1 MTRTPSR
8 VARWAVTLALLV
20 GCSREAQRPDTPAPA
35 PAAVAPAASTTSF
48 RCGEHPVSVDSVG
61 DAVRLTVGAEAFALR
76 PLEAASGARYEAVED
91 PTTHFWD
98 KSGSA
103 TLVLRGAD
111 PVSCTRVDPAEQPR
125 VARGNEPGWKLELRG
140 DVLTLVTQEG
150 QGRLEARATLTE
162 ATAQQRSYAAST
174 GSGELRVTFRDSRC
188 IDTMSGMPHP
198 YTVGVRLGGKSLSG
212 CGGEPALLL
221 QGAEW
226 VVSKLSGVLAIAE
239 PPATL
244 RFGADGRVSGSS
256 SCNRYSGGY
265 TLTGEGLTFS
275 QMASTRRAC
284 APELMKQEAA
294 LFEAL
299 GQVQRFDLSPEDALR
314 LFAGDTPVL
323 EARRAQR

>member
-1 MTRTPSR
+1 MTCSISR
-8 VARWAVTLALLV
+8 VSRWAVTLALLV
-20 GCSREAQRPDTPAPA
+20 GCSREAQRQDTPAPA
-35 PAAVAPAASTTSF
+35 PAAVAPAASTATF
-48 RCGEHPVSVDSVG
+48 RCGEQPVSLDSVG
-61 DAVRLTVGAEAFALR
+61 AAVRLTVGIEAFALR
-76 PLEAASGARYEAVED
+76 PLEAASGARYEAVQD
-91 PTTHFWD
+91 ATTHFWD
-98 KSGSA
+98 KGGSA
-103 TLVLRGAD
+103 TLALRGAD
-111 PVSCTRVDPAEQPR
+111 PLQCTRVDPVEQPL

-140 DVLTLVTQEG
+140 DALTLVTQEG
-150 QGRLEARATLTE
+150 QNLEARATLTE

-174 GSGELRVTFRDSRC
+174 DSGELRVTFRDSGC

-226 VVSKLSGVLAIAE
+226 VVTKLSGALAIAE

-244 RFGADGRVSGSS
+244 HFGADGRVSGSS

-299 GQVQRFDLSPEDALR
+299 GQVQRFDLSAAETLR

-323 EARRAQR
+323 EARRAKR